1 MATTSANRSGQP
13 TPMTAMEAADA
24 LGGDLLV
31 LDGGRC
37 EGSPSTVVDLTTDP
51 ARVLRPGA
59 VTREAL
65 LGVGLELGPDGAGAD
80 R

>member
-1 MATTSANRSGQP
+1 
-13 TPMTAMEAADA
+13 
-24 LGGDLLV
+24 
-31 LDGGRC
+31 
-37 EGSPSTVVDLTTDP
+37 VDLTTDP